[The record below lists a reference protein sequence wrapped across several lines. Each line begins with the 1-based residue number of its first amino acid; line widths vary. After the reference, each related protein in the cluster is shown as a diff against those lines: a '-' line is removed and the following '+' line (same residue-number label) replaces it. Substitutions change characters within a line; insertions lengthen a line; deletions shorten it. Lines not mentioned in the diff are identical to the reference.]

1 MKEIPSSIF
10 YWLDSHKLEADDL
23 AVRWNGIL
31 NKVNEFSGEESTSKK
46 IIDLEVAEY
55 IYQLKHKTLKKLLLS
70 KSQNEIDKLERV
82 YRILDNKYKELLK
95 A

>member
-55 IYQLKHKTLKKLLLS
+55 IYQLKHKTLKELLLS
-70 KSQNEIDKLERV
+70 KSQNEIDKLEKV